1 MKQPYEMRFGKWG
14 IRFEIGSLLLIFLL
28 SQISFNANFVQ
39 LIWSETRNNQEKN
52 QFEISFFRADV
63 ISNNPPLVAREKP
76 SEWSCERPVIAKNVP
91 VEPACRLNKPRDSI
105 PRRALTPN
113 PLQPLES
120 RGGEV
125 GQMLTTAP
133 SVRLTGSVKNGRNLA
148 VKCTNHRL
156 GQGRTE

>member
-1 MKQPYEMRFGKWG
+1 MFCQVSKWFKPVIINKACWWNMMTGCWMKQPYEMRFGKWG

-52 QFEISFFRADV
+52 QLEISFFRADV
-63 ISNNPPLVAREKP
+63 ISDNPPLVAREKP

-105 PRRALTPN
+105 PRRALTP
-113 PLQPLES
+113 QP
-120 RGGEV
+120 
-125 GQMLTTAP
+125 AP
-133 SVRLTGSVKNGRNLA
+133 TPGVPRW
-148 VKCTNHRL
+148 
-156 GQGRTE
+156 